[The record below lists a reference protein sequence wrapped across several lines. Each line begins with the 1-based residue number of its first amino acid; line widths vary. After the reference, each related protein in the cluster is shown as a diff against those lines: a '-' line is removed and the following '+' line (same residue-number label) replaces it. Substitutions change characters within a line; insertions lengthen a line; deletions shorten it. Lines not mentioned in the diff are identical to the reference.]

1 MFNLDSILNK
11 SIIPASTIVDI
22 EKRVKLN
29 ESLWESLIHFD
40 KKHKLDGQILR
51 HVRTS
56 FQDHYGIRDKEFFL
70 HIWNKI
76 GAKVWTPKTVLTA
89 GIIRDID
96 DKFRKELI
104 YHGEGIKP
112 PERELPINQTVQK
125 LVQALL
131 HGGDF
136 SPLEVEDHEVKAIFS
151 QHDED
156 MMKQFQL
163 ELQLEMDHLVAKPPI
178 DKEQE
183 FIWRAFLGNV
193 LAIIPYSYPTTGT
206 VFKIP
211 ILENGNCRQ
220 VEYHTEVINL
230 IYEDHLSP
238 MTVLAMT
245 PINDTNAPPIL
256 SFIGTTFPAGA
267 GFVSTLLADFTPGNS
282 VGEIVYKRNHEKI
295 DQWLA
300 NKTGV
305 HVVGMSLGGAMAL
318 HTVRHHHDIG
328 RVDVYNP
335 PGLYAKN
342 WENGVGTTCEVNIF
356 CQPNDIVSQ
365 LGEWPTSDNVSL
377 YTVYPYQNDLPKDP
391 LNSHARAF
399 TGCKN
404 ITVIKEDP
412 FVENESFFRSL
423 LTTLHWYVAP
433 FVIFMPLSAIII
445 LYRIANAV
453 RQVSAS
459 YFNRLSNAFTDEL
472 SL

>member
-1 MFNLDSILNK
+1 MFNLNSILKQN
-11 SIIPASTIVDI
+11 SIIPNDKIIDI
-22 EKRVKLN
+22 DDRIKLN
-29 ESLWESLIHFD
+29 ESVWESLTNYHD
-40 KKHKLDGQILR
+40 KCTLDGKILR
-51 HVRTS
+51 HVRDF
-56 FQDHYGIRDKEFFL
+56 FQDHYSIRNKEFFL

-76 GAKVWTPKTVLTA
+76 GAKVWTPRTILTA

-104 YHGEGIKP
+104 YHGEGIQP
-112 PERELPINQTVQK
+112 PERVSPINQTVQK

-131 HGGDF
+131 HGGEF
-136 SPLEVEDHEVKAIFS
+136 SPLEVEEHEVKAIFS
-151 QHDED
+151 QHDEN
-156 MMKQFQL
+156 MMEQFQQ
-163 ELQLEMDHLVAKPPI
+163 ELQLEMDHLFANPPI
-178 DKEQE
+178 DEEQE
-183 FIWRAFLGNV
+183 FIWRAFLGNI

-206 VFKIP
+206 VFRIP
-211 ILENGNCRQ
+211 VLENGKCRQ

-245 PINDTNAPPIL
+245 PINDAKAPPIL
-256 SFIGTTFPAGA
+256 SFIGTTFPAGC
-267 GFVSTLLADFTPGNS
+267 GFISTLLADFTPGNS
-282 VGEIVYKRNHEKI
+282 VGEIVYKRNHPKI

-300 NKTGV
+300 SKTGV

-318 HTVRHHHDIG
+318 HTVRHHHDID

-365 LGEWPTSDNVSL
+365 LGKWPTSNNVSL

-412 FVENESFFRSL
+412 VVENESFFRSV
-423 LTTLHWYVAP
+423 LTTLHQYVAP
-433 FVIFMPLSAIII
+433 FVIFTPLSALII
-445 LYRIANAV
+445 LYRIITTV
-453 RQVSAS
+453 QQVSAS
-459 YFNRLSNAFTDEL
+459 YFNRLGNSSRTDEL
-472 SL
+472 